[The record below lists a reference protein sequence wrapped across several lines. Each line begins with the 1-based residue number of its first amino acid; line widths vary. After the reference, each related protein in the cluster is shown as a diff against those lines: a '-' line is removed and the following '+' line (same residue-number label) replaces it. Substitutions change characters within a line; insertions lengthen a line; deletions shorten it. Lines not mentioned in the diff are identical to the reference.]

1 MTEDQSGAGSKC
13 CFLRTVFQK
22 HNVKPSAV
30 GLFIF
35 TRPVGL

>member
-13 CFLRTVFQK
+13 CFLRTIFQK
-22 HNVKPSAV
+22 NVKPSAV